1 MSIAKTGTLCPAPG
15 QNGTNDMSRSGT
27 KRDTLLKEC
36 PVSRWM
42 SRSKEC
48 PALPHLLIKFSL
60 AMKDE
65 PIDA

>member
-1 MSIAKTGTLCPAPG
+1 
-15 QNGTNDMSRSGT
+15 MSRSGT